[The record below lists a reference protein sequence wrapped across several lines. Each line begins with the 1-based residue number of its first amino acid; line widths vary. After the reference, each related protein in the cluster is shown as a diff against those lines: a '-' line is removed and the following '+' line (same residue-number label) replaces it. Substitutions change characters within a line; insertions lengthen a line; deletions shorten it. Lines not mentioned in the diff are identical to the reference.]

1 MSASPSLPP
10 PAKKIKL
17 KRKRENNLGLHRG
30 ASEEDE
36 AQLANMQD
44 GDGSPVTNSDFWTDP
59 PPEVFP
65 NKGIRISD
73 FPAAVKQKV
82 GRPHSSVFTLV
93 AAEQAV
99 FSSDPVDE
107 RSRVHSFFLEN
118 ISHGQLQVL
127 SRIPADCPALVP
139 LDQEKPESSSFL
151 CTPPSIAEG
160 RGALRWFKVP
170 DQAGALVHILPTH
183 ADWFSSTKIH
193 RLERQVVP
201 RYFTGKSNDC
211 TPEKYMDIRN
221 KIVTKYLECPE
232 KMLTI
237 SDCQGLADVNIQ
249 ELSRIVRFLDQWG
262 IINYR
267 AASTHRS
274 NYSGSGV
281 VPTIQEDYNGELHLP
296 SAYLRSIDSLIYFD
310 KPRSRLRE
318 EDVSSLSVGS
328 VEVMPDLDKRIRERL
343 TENRCH
349 HCAQP
354 CSCIYYQSQ
363 KEAEAILCSDCFH
376 DGKFIVGNS
385 SIDFLKVDA
394 VKDSNDL
401 DSDTWTD
408 HETLLLLEAL
418 EIHNDNWNEIAEHV
432 GTKSKAQCILQFV
445 RLPMEDCFLESIEF
459 PTSVFS
465 SDIAKEGSRTKFP
478 MANGDSLAC
487 HHEEVDSE
495 GRLPFANSGNPL
507 MSVVSFL
514 ATAMG
519 PRVAAACAHS
529 ALALLS
535 RVGSNS
541 ISAGNLSQLEGASQ
555 GDRGNSENMHQDGMQ
570 GSLGHHKEE
579 SQTETKESVERLS
592 PEIVKAAARAGL
604 SAAAM
609 KAKLF
614 ADHEERDIQRMSA
627 TIINHQLKRIELK
640 LKQIGEIETLLLKE
654 CDQVERAR
662 QRIAADRARLLSSR
676 FAGPVSSPLPTVGAA
691 AAVTTSNRP
700 VMPASAPQPTVPAF
714 NQQVNHPAMSFMPRQ
729 PMFAFGPRVPLSALH
744 PPPPVPTGP
753 VMVNSPSPNP
763 SVSHSML
770 RPVSGTNTN
779 VN

>member
-10 PAKKIKL
+10 AKRIKL
-17 KRKRENNLGLHRG
+17 KRKRENNLGPHRG

-36 AQLANMQD
+36 TVLANMQD
-44 GDGSPVTNSDFWTDP
+44 GDGPPMTSSDFCMDP

-82 GRPHSSVFTLV
+82 GRPHSSIFALV
-93 AAEQAV
+93 AEEQSV

-107 RSRVHSFFLEN
+107 RPRVHSFFLEN

-139 LDQEKPESSSFL
+139 LDQEKPESSSFV

-160 RGALRWFKVP
+160 RGVLRWFKVP
-170 DQAGALVHILPTH
+170 DQARELVHILPTH
-183 ADWFSSTKIH
+183 ADWFDANKIH

-211 TPEKYMDIRN
+211 TPESYMDMRN
-221 KIVTKYLECPE
+221 KIIRKYLECPE

-237 SDCQGLADVNIQ
+237 SDYQGFSDVNVQ
-249 ELSRIVRFLDQWG
+249 ELSRIVRFLDHWG

-267 AASTHRS
+267 AASTRKS
-274 NYSGSGV
+274 SYSGSGV
-281 VPTIQEDYNGELHLP
+281 GPTIQEDYSGELRLP

-343 TENRCH
+343 TENHCH

-354 CSCIYYQSQ
+354 CPRIYYQSQ
-363 KEAEAILCSDCFH
+363 KEADAVLCSDCFH
-376 DGKFIVGNS
+376 DGKFVVGNS

-401 DSDTWTD
+401 DSDSWTD

-418 EIHNDNWNEIAEHV
+418 EIYNDNWSEIAEHV

-459 PTSVFS
+459 PTSAFS
-465 SDIAKEGSRTKFP
+465 SDIAKEGTRNKFT
-478 MANGDSLAC
+478 MANGVSSAC
-487 HHEEVDSE
+487 HHEEVVSE
-495 GRLPFANSGNPL
+495 GRLPFANSSNPL
-507 MSVVSFL
+507 MSLVSFL
-514 ATAMG
+514 ATAVG
-519 PRVAAACAHS
+519 PRVAAACAHA

-535 RVGSNS
+535 RAESNS
-541 ISAGNLSQLEGASQ
+541 ISAGNLSRLESVPQ
-555 GDRGNSENMHQDGMQ
+555 GDRGSSEHMHQGDMQ
-570 GSLGHHKEE
+570 GSLGHHKGW
-579 SQTETKESVERLS
+579 SLMIFQLILL
-592 PEIVKAAARAGL
+592 IV
-604 SAAAM
+604 
-609 KAKLF
+609 
-614 ADHEERDIQRMSA
+614 
-627 TIINHQLKRIELK
+627 LK
-640 LKQIGEIETLLLKE
+640 L
-654 CDQVERAR
+654 
-662 QRIAADRARLLSSR
+662 RLW
-676 FAGPVSSPLPTVGAA
+676 V
-691 AAVTTSNRP
+691 
-700 VMPASAPQPTVPAF
+700 QK
-714 NQQVNHPAMSFMPRQ
+714 NHK
-729 PMFAFGPRVPLSALH
+729 
-744 PPPPVPTGP
+744 
-753 VMVNSPSPNP
+753 
-763 SVSHSML
+763 L
-770 RPVSGTNTN
+770 RPMNLWSGCHRK
-779 VN
+779 